1 MTLDIGSFQYFGQAI
16 LDENKNKWK
25 INYVQNKELLQNK
38 NNRIYL
44 IIVDDEI
51 KKIGSSSAQG
61 GIKDTFRHYVNP
73 GKCASKRT
81 LGIHSNIKA
90 ELEKGRK
97 VKLYCKFNTHRKEII
112 KGFFSEQEIEVCSNI
127 FHLEKLHL
135 KDFKNIHNCYPV
147 WNLKE
152 KNEKWD

>member
-61 GIKDTFRHYVNP
+61 GIKDTFE
-73 GKCASKRT
+73 T
-81 LGIHSNIKA
+81 L
-90 ELEKGRK
+90 R
-97 VKLYCKFNTHRKEII
+97 
-112 KGFFSEQEIEVCSNI
+112 
-127 FHLEKLHL
+127 
-135 KDFKNIHNCYPV
+135 
-147 WNLKE
+147 
-152 KNEKWD
+152 